1 MLVLVLVLVSVDT
14 VVEVVAT
21 VVVVAVAVNPDGVE
35 SSTDKVKLVEAGGGD
50 AEKVAAT
57 MPEASVEDAGGAGV
71 SWMRSIRNVLPSA
84 PSRS

>member
-21 VVVVAVAVNPDGVE
+21 VVAVAVNPDGAE

>member
-1 MLVLVLVLVSVDT
+1 MLVLVLVSVDT

-21 VVVVAVAVNPDGVE
+21 VVAVAVNPDGVE